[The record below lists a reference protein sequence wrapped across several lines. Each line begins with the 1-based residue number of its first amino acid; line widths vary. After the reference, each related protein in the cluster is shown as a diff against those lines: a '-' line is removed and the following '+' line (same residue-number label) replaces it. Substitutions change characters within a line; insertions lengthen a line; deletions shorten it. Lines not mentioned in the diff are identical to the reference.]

1 MGLFID
7 SFISGYTSVYLFEE
21 YIEHKDEWYKLYDD
35 PNSPEFKLRK
45 LEEVDETL
53 FDQYD

>member
-1 MGLFID
+1 LGLFID